1 MRKVSGSLLAFVLF
15 AAKVALAQPAPAE
28 KSGNLQQPPVGAT
41 RPLSTPPSTTLID
54 SRTNSDA
61 SASGA
66 LSVPPET
73 LMQQRLHEAAFP
85 QESEFRCFLASSCEF
100 GLTRGFT
107 LGSDLGAMLG
117 TPILG
122 PFTSPGR
129 WLVFDGFVGFQFL
142 RAIDENVFFN
152 AGIGYRVLQ
161 YKDSDERQAST
172 SGMTFRV
179 AYAQRMMSAYSQG
192 VVVNGYYAVNNVDG
206 VGEDFRFQASP
217 EKRFVDRFYHFSQSF
232 PRFRLG
238 LPADLEF
245 INWKNSHIDLPG
257 HLRGY
262 GRVEPFFIQNEFKAS
277 FPTINE
283 YSFIERNVG
292 LRLAYLMSYASPQER
307 FGRLGVLGG
316 IGLDVQ
322 ASDDNVS
329 YDARAPDYKVT
340 LPKRKTLSL
349 YWELGGSFQF

>member
-1 MRKVSGSLLAFVLF
+1 MRVFSSGMVSLLLF
-15 AAKVALAQPAPAE
+15 AANGAMAQPSPAE
-28 KSGNLQQPPVGAT
+28 KSGNVQPPPAGVT
-41 RPLSTPPSTTLID
+41 KPSDTMPDTALID
-54 SRTNSDA
+54 ARST
-61 SASGA
+61 SAGSAGGA
-66 LSVPPET
+66 LSVPPSS

-85 QESEFRCFLASSCEF
+85 QESEFRCMLASSCEF

-107 LGSDLGAMLG
+107 IGSDLGSMLG

-122 PFTSPGR
+122 PFVTPGQ
-129 WLVFDGFVGFQFL
+129 WLVVDGFVGFQFL

-152 AGIGYRVLQ
+152 AGVGYRLIR
-161 YKDSDERQAST
+161 YKDSDDREAST

-179 AYAQRMMSAYSQG
+179 AYAQRMMNAYSQG
-192 VVVNGYYAVNNVDG
+192 VVANGFYSVNSVSN

-217 EKRFVDRFYHFSQSF
+217 EKRFVDRFYKFSQSF

-238 LPADLEF
+238 FPADLEF

-277 FPTINE
+277 FPAINE
-283 YSFIERNVG
+283 YSLTERNVG
-292 LRLAYLMSYASPQER
+292 LRLAYLMSYVSPQER
-307 FGRLGVLGG
+307 FGR
-316 IGLDVQ
+316 IGLLGAIGIDVQ
-322 ASDDNVS
+322 ASDEDVS
-329 YDARAPDYKVT
+329 YDSRAPDYKIT
-340 LPKRKTLSL
+340 LPKRKTFSP